1 MHIKWIKT
9 SLFCLGMAALS
20 GVAANAQNAPSAA
33 QTHQAAARTPE
44 ARPETDIGVGF
55 YQAMNASS
63 QGIGTSQTPTNAA
76 GGMLEVRHITSPWIG
91 YEVNVSFNPEDFSYK
106 PTATNCGFSCSNAPQ
121 KISNLTGN
129 AGLAWVVSHPMGNLR
144 PFATAGIGFMIFEP
158 DGNVENNNP
167 VVRLGYVF
175 GGGVDWSILP
185 RFGLRFQVRDSLYKA
200 PNLLFGYNATG
211 QFTHTL
217 QPIGGAYFRF

>member
-63 QGIGTSQTPTNAA
+63 QGIGTTQTTTNAM
-76 GGMLEVRHITSPWIG
+76 GGMLEVRHISSPWIG
-91 YEVNVSFNPEDFSYK
+91 YEVSYSFNPEDFTYS
-106 PTATNCGFSCSNAPQ
+106 PTPGACGFSCSNPVQ
-121 KISNLTGN
+121 KISNKTSE
-129 AGLAWVVSHPMGNLR
+129 AGLNWVISHPMGHLR
-144 PFATAGIGFMIFEP
+144 PFATSGIGFMIFEP

-167 VVRLGYVF
+167 VVRLAYIF
-175 GGGVDWSILP
+175 GGGVDWSVMPHL
-185 RFGLRFQVRDSLYKA
+185 GLRFQVRDALYKA

-211 QFTHTL
+211 AFTHTL
-217 QPIGGAYFRF
+217 QPIGGVYYRF